1 MMTFLTLIVIPFLI
15 GVLVGGA
22 VKAASKFLLLLV
34 LLIALLSV
42 AGIVTISV
50 ESMLNETAGYLPRAL
65 NLGRTAVEDIL
76 PYSGLSFL
84 AGFLLGVWKL

>member
-1 MMTFLTLIVIPFLI
+1 MMSVLTLIVIPFLI
-15 GVLVGGA
+15 GLLVGGA

-50 ESMLNETAGYLPRAL
+50 EGVLNEAAGYLPHAL
-65 NLGRTAVEDIL
+65 NLGRTAVEDVL

>member
-1 MMTFLTLIVIPFLI
+1 MSFLTLIVIPFLI
-15 GVLVGGA
+15 GLLVGGA
-22 VKAASKFLLLLV
+22 VKTASKFLLLLV

-50 ESMLNETAGYLPRAL
+50 EGMLSEAAGYLPHAL
-65 NLGRTAVEDIL
+65 NLGRTAMEDIL